1 MGKTRLMLG
10 DMEELLM
17 GKTKLAFPSAKTGED
32 NMRELSMGVTRLML
46 VSSTM
51 VGDEDTV
58 EIPIGRTLLML
69 ISSVKFYVEN
79 IQEIPVM
86 YKFTSIFQG

>member
-1 MGKTRLMLG
+1 MSTTRLMLG

-32 NMRELSMGVTRLML
+32 DMEELSMGVSRLML
-46 VSSTM
+46 VSSIT

-58 EIPIGRTLLML
+58 EIPIGRA
-69 ISSVKFYVEN
+69 
-79 IQEIPVM
+79 Q
-86 YKFTSIFQG
+86 